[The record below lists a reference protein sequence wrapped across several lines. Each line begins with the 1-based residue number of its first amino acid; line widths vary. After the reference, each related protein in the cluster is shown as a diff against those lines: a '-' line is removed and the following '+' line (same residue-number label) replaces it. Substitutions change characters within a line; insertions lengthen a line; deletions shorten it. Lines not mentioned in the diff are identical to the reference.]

1 MLYDLGDDCVQTSG
15 DDYFV
20 APNSA
25 VIGRVRLGQDASVW
39 FNVVLRGDNDSI
51 TIGDRSNVQDG
62 SVCHV
67 DAGAPVLLGDDVS
80 VGHSATV
87 HGCTVGRGSLVGMG
101 ATILSHAII
110 GEDCLVGAQA
120 LITERKEFP
129 DRSVI
134 VGMPARRIREV
145 TDEELEHMKWI
156 AEHYVA
162 RGRRYRAELKAR

>member
-1 MLYDLGDDCVQTSG
+1 MLYDLGEDRIQTAG

-51 TIGDRSNVQDG
+51 TIGDRSNIQDG
-62 SVCHV
+62 SVFHV
-67 DAGAPVLLGDDVS
+67 DAGAPIVLGNDVS

-87 HGCTVGRGSLVGMG
+87 HGCTVGRGTLVGMG
-101 ATILSHAII
+101 ATILSHAVI
-110 GEDCLVGAQA
+110 GEDCIVGAQA

-129 DRSVI
+129 NRSVI
-134 VGMPARRIREV
+134 IGMPARRIREV
-145 TDEELEHMKWI
+145 TDEELEHIQWI

-162 RGRRYRAELKAR
+162 RGRRYRAELNAR

>member
-1 MLYDLGDDCVQTSG
+1 MLYDLGEDCVRTTG

-20 APNSA
+20 APDAA
-25 VIGRVRLGQDASVW
+25 VIGRVSLGQHASVW

-51 TIGDRSNVQDG
+51 TIGDRTNIQDG
-62 SVCHV
+62 SVFHV
-67 DAGAPVLLGDDVS
+67 DAGAPVVLGSDVC

-87 HGCTVGRGSLVGMG
+87 HGCTVGSGSLVGMG
-101 ATILSHAII
+101 ATILSHAVI
-110 GEDCLVGAQA
+110 GERCIVGAQA

-134 VGMPARRIREV
+134 VGAPARRIREV
-145 TDEELEHMKWI
+145 TTEELEHIQWI

-162 RGRRYRAELKAR
+162 RGLRYRAELKAR

>member
-1 MLYDLGDDCVQTSG
+1 MLYDLGEDRIQTAG

-62 SVCHV
+62 SVFHV
-67 DAGAPVLLGDDVS
+67 DAGAPIVLGNDVS

-87 HGCTVGRGSLVGMG
+87 HGCTVGRGTLVGMG
-101 ATILSHAII
+101 ATILSHAVI
-110 GEDCLVGAQA
+110 GEDCIVGAQA

-134 VGMPARRIREV
+134 IGMPARRIREV
-145 TDEELEHMKWI
+145 TDEELEHVQWI

>member
-1 MLYDLGDDCVQTSG
+1 MLYDLGEDCVQTAG
-15 DDYFV
+15 DAYFV

-51 TIGDRSNVQDG
+51 TIGDRSNIQDG
-62 SVCHV
+62 SVFHV
-67 DAGAPVLLGDDVS
+67 DAGAPVLLGNDVS

-87 HGCTVGRGSLVGMG
+87 HGCAVGRGSLVGMG
-101 ATILSHAII
+101 ATILSHAVI

-162 RGRRYRAELKAR
+162 RSQRYRAELKAR

>member
-1 MLYDLGDDCVQTSG
+1 
-15 DDYFV
+15 
-20 APNSA
+20 
-25 VIGRVRLGQDASVW
+25 
-39 FNVVLRGDNDSI
+39 
-51 TIGDRSNVQDG
+51 
-62 SVCHV
+62 
-67 DAGAPVLLGDDVS
+67 
-80 VGHSATV
+80 
-87 HGCTVGRGSLVGMG
+87 MG
-101 ATILSHAII
+101 ATILSHAVI

-162 RGRRYRAELKAR
+162 RGRRYRTELKAR

>member
-1 MLYDLGDDCVQTSG
+1 MLYDLGEDRIRTAG

-20 APNSA
+20 APNAA
-25 VIGRVRLGQDASVW
+25 VIGRVRLGQDVSVW
-39 FNVVLRGDNDSI
+39 FSVVLRGDNDSI
-51 TIGDRSNVQDG
+51 TIGDRSNIQDG
-62 SVCHV
+62 SVFHV
-67 DAGAPVLLGDDVS
+67 DAGAPVILGDDVS

-101 ATILSHAII
+101 ATILSHAVI
-110 GEDCLVGAQA
+110 GEECIVGAQA

-134 VGMPARRIREV
+134 IGMPARRIREV
-145 TDEELEHMKWI
+145 TDEELEHMQWI

>member
-1 MLYDLGDDCVQTSG
+1 MLYDLGEDRIQTAG

-51 TIGDRSNVQDG
+51 TIGDRSNIQDG
-62 SVCHV
+62 SVFHV
-67 DAGAPVLLGDDVS
+67 DAGAPIVLGNDVS

-87 HGCTVGRGSLVGMG
+87 HGCTVGRGTLVGMG
-101 ATILSHAII
+101 ATILSHAVI
-110 GEDCLVGAQA
+110 GEDCIVGAQA

-129 DRSVI
+129 NRSVI
-134 VGMPARRIREV
+134 IGMPARRIREV
-145 TDEELEHMKWI
+145 TAEELEHIQWI

-162 RGRRYRAELKAR
+162 RGRRYRAELNAR

>member
-1 MLYDLGDDCVQTSG
+1 MLYDLGEDRIQTAG

-51 TIGDRSNVQDG
+51 TIGDRSNIQDG
-62 SVCHV
+62 SVFHV
-67 DAGAPVLLGDDVS
+67 DAGAPIVLGNDVS

-87 HGCTVGRGSLVGMG
+87 HGCTVGRGTLVGMG
-101 ATILSHAII
+101 ATILSHAVI
-110 GEDCLVGAQA
+110 GEDCIVGAQA

-129 DRSVI
+129 NRSVI
-134 VGMPARRIREV
+134 IGMPARRIREV
-145 TDEELEHMKWI
+145 TDEELEHMQWI

-162 RGRRYRAELKAR
+162 RGRRYRAELNAR

>member
-1 MLYDLGDDCVQTSG
+1 MLYDLGEDRIQTAG

-51 TIGDRSNVQDG
+51 TIGDRSNIQDG
-62 SVCHV
+62 SVFHV
-67 DAGAPVLLGDDVS
+67 DAGAPIVLGNDVS

-87 HGCTVGRGSLVGMG
+87 HGCTVGRGTLVGMG
-101 ATILSHAII
+101 ATILSHAVI
-110 GEDCLVGAQA
+110 GEDCIVGAQA

-129 DRSVI
+129 NRSVI
-134 VGMPARRIREV
+134 IGMPARRIREV
-145 TDEELEHMKWI
+145 TDEELEHMQWI

-162 RGRRYRAELKAR
+162 RGRRYRADLNAR

>member
-1 MLYDLGDDCVQTSG
+1 MLYDLGEDYVQTAG
-15 DDYFV
+15 DAYFV

-51 TIGDRSNVQDG
+51 TIGDRSNIQDG
-62 SVCHV
+62 SVFHV
-67 DAGAPVLLGDDVS
+67 DAGAPIVLGNDVS

-87 HGCTVGRGSLVGMG
+87 HGCTVGRGTLVGMG
-101 ATILSHAII
+101 ATILSHAVI
-110 GEDCLVGAQA
+110 GEDCIVGAQA

-129 DRSVI
+129 NRSVI
-134 VGMPARRIREV
+134 IGMPARRIREV
-145 TDEELEHMKWI
+145 TDEELEHMQWI

-162 RGRRYRAELKAR
+162 RSRRYRAELNAR

>member
-1 MLYDLGDDCVQTSG
+1 MIYDLGEDRVQTIG

-25 VIGRVRLGQDASVW
+25 VIGRVSLGQDASVW

-51 TIGDRSNVQDG
+51 TIGDRSNIQDG
-62 SVCHV
+62 SVFHV
-67 DAGAPVLLGDDVS
+67 DAGAPVVLGSDVS

-87 HGCTVGRGSLVGMG
+87 HGCTVGSGSLVGMG
-101 ATILSHAII
+101 ATILSHAVI
-110 GEDCLVGAQA
+110 GERCIVGAQA
-120 LITERKEFP
+120 LITESKEFP

-134 VGMPARRIREV
+134 IGAPARRIREV
-145 TDEELEHMKWI
+145 TDEELEHIQWI

-162 RGRRYRAELKAR
+162 RAQRYRAELKAR

>member
-1 MLYDLGDDCVQTSG
+1 MLYDLGEDRIQTAG

-62 SVCHV
+62 SVFHV
-67 DAGAPVLLGDDVS
+67 DAGAPIVLGNDVS

-87 HGCTVGRGSLVGMG
+87 HGCTVGRGTLVGMG
-101 ATILSHAII
+101 ATILSHAVI
-110 GEDCLVGAQA
+110 GEDCIVGAQA

-134 VGMPARRIREV
+134 IGMPARRIREV
-145 TDEELEHMKWI
+145 TDEELEHVQWI

-162 RGRRYRAELKAR
+162 RGRRYRAELNAR

>member
-25 VIGRVRLGQDASVW
+25 VIGRVRLGQAASVW

-62 SVCHV
+62 SVFHV